1 MMAGKDAAPVAV
13 AVIGCGFIADYH
25 VNGIRAAGGAEVAAL
40 VSRSAANAARR
51 SAELGVPRW
60 ETDHRQV
67 LADPTIDAVVV
78 ATPDDTHAA
87 IAIDALAAG
96 KAVLLQKPMALD
108 AAECRAILAAGKA
121 SAAPLTVSFMHRYF
135 PEVGWL
141 RQVLAEGSLGPIHTV
156 RMRNATP
163 GADWNDWFY
172 TADHVA
178 GGVVMQLGVHGI
190 DLIRHLFGPI
200 SEVSAWMTTARPE
213 RRLKDGRLVRS
224 RLEDNVLAT
233 YRLPGG
239 AMAAH
244 EMSYTEVRGC
254 DRFRLEVYGEKGTA
268 WLRTERGAAAL
279 YAPATTGREE
289 WVTPKLPSEPFGA
302 GHHRHWLSIVR
313 GESPRDD
320 TPEAGLASIEVAEAI
335 YRAAGSGCRENPS
348 GLNGEGRP

>member
-1 MMAGKDAAPVAV
+1 MMAGKDTAPVAV
-13 AVIGCGFIADYH
+13 AVIGSGFIVDYH
-25 VNGIRAAGGAEVAAL
+25 VSGIRAAGGADVATL
-40 VSRSAANAARR
+40 VSRSAMNAERR
-51 SAELGVPRW
+51 AAELGIARW
-60 ETDHRQV
+60 TADYREV
-67 LADPTIDAVVV
+67 LADPAIDAVVV

-87 IAIDALAAG
+87 IAIDSLAAG

-108 AAECRAILAAGKA
+108 TIECRAILAAEKA

-135 PEVGWL
+135 PEVIWL
-141 RQVLAEGSLGPIHTV
+141 KQVLADGSLGRIHTV

-172 TADHVA
+172 TADHVS

-200 SEVSAWMTTARPE
+200 SEVSARMTTARPE

-224 RLEDNVLAT
+224 QLEDNVVAT
-233 YRLPGG
+233 YQLPSG

-244 EMSYTEVRGC
+244 EMSYTEVQGC
-254 DRFRLEVYGEKGTA
+254 DRFRLEVYGEKATA

-279 YAPATTGREE
+279 YAPAATGREE
-289 WVTPKLPSEPFGA
+289 WVTPHLSPEPFGA
-302 GHHRHWLSIVR
+302 AHHRHWLSIVR

-335 YRAAGSGCRENPS
+335 YRAAGSGCRE
-348 GLNGEGRP
+348 RPANATGKDTA

>member
-1 MMAGKDAAPVAV
+1 MMAEAGPAPIRV
-13 AVIGCGFIADYH
+13 AVIGGGFIADYH
-25 VNGIRAAGGAEVAAL
+25 VNGLRAAGGAEVSAL

-51 SAELGVPRW
+51 AAELGVTRW

-67 LADPTIDAVVV
+67 LDDPGIDAVVV
-78 ATPDDTHAA
+78 ATPDDTHASVA
-87 IAIDALAAG
+87 TDALAAG
-96 KAVLLQKPMALD
+96 KAVLLQKPMALN
-108 AAECRAILAAGKA
+108 AAECRAIIAAGKA
-121 SAAPLTVSFMHRYF
+121 STAPLTVSFMHRYF

-141 RQVLAEGSLGPIHTV
+141 KQVIAEGRMGQIHTV

-172 TADHVA
+172 AAGHVA

-200 SEVSAWMTTARPE
+200 SEVSARMTTARPE
-213 RRLKDGRLVRS
+213 RRLRDGRLVRS
-224 RLEDNVLAT
+224 ELEDNVLAT

-239 AMAAH
+239 AMATH
-244 EMSYTEVRGC
+244 EMSYTEVQGC

-279 YAPATTGREE
+279 YAPAATGGEE
-289 WVTPKLPSEPFGA
+289 WVAPRLSSEPFGA
-302 GHHRHWLSIVR
+302 VHHRHWLSIVR

-320 TPEAGLASIEVAEAI
+320 TPEAGLVSIEVAEAI
-335 YRAAGSGCRENPS
+335 YRASASGRRETLADAS
-348 GLNGEGRP
+348 GEGRS

>member
-1 MMAGKDAAPVAV
+1 
-13 AVIGCGFIADYH
+13 
-25 VNGIRAAGGAEVAAL
+25 
-40 VSRSAANAARR
+40 
-51 SAELGVPRW
+51 
-60 ETDHRQV
+60 V
-67 LADPTIDAVVV
+67 LADSAIHAVVV

-87 IAIDALAAG
+87 VAIDALAAG

-108 AAECRAILAAGKA
+108 AAECRAILAAGKG

-141 RQVLAEGSLGPIHTV
+141 KQVLAEGSLGPIHMV

-200 SEVSAWMTTARPE
+200 SEVSARMTTARPE

-233 YRLPGG
+233 YRLLGG

-244 EMSYTEVRGC
+244 EMSYTEVQGC

-279 YAPATTGREE
+279 YAPAATGREE
-289 WVTPKLPSEPFGA
+289 WVMPKLSTEPFGA
-302 GHHRHWLSIVR
+302 AHHRHWLSIVR